1 MAMTS
6 AEHGDGGLL
15 VARKAVRDLLWAVTS
30 PHMVSDTL
38 YPVLPRS
45 MGDEALR
52 TARARRWLA
61 ALDADPRPLLSFLQG
76 ACPAVRL
83 PVCHLTCSC

>member
-1 MAMTS
+1 MLST
-6 AEHGDGGLL
+6 EHGDGHG
-15 VARKAVRDLLWAVTS
+15 VFAARKAVRDLLWAVTS
-30 PHMVSDTL
+30 PHMVSGAL

-45 MGDEALR
+45 MGAEALR

-76 ACPAVRL
+76 ACSAVRL
-83 PVCHLTCSC
+83 PACRLLSSF